1 MAKTDAA
8 TSAKKME
15 WQGLS
20 CELRIPYDITSRRHK
35 TCTGLMLLAAI
46 CIANLS
52 HAQVMPMDRLSGAG
66 LELHSPDTRVSG
78 PPGDMRIASSS
89 CQARDNVD
97 VRRRIVDIAIQE
109 WAFFGF
115 SIADQTGPPP
125 PRRRGNFV
133 RRPWMDP
140 EESQRVAASIA
151 GYWSVT
157 PDGGWILER
166 QNDFW
171 NGPLGV
177 GERWR
182 DPWSAAFIS
191 WTLCEAGFGDSTE
204 FRRSINHRT
213 YIDQA
218 IRARDNGNDKT
229 AFVAYDVGER
239 EIQPGDLLCSA
250 TRHGY
255 RTLDDRRR
263 QLGEGARTHCDIVVH
278 VDADQDRILGIGG
291 NVLGRVS
298 LKLIYAT
305 RDSGNGQLHDEVGRG
320 RRAIFAHLKLT
331 TTAHDD
337 IGLLHSP
344 SIRRLADHPAAAYS
358 ARRVD

>member
-1 MAKTDAA
+1 MAETD
-8 TSAKKME
+8 TETPKKKME
-15 WQGLS
+15 HQAMK
-20 CELRIPYDITSRRHK
+20 CLRSVLIAA
-35 TCTGLMLLAAI
+35 CAAALAAG
-46 CIANLS
+46 AAE
-52 HAQVMPMDRLSGAG
+52 AQVMPMDRMSGAG
-66 LELHSPDTRVSG
+66 LEVHSPDLRVSG
-78 PPGDMRIASSS
+78 APGSMRIDESGCTQRYEPA
-89 CQARDNVD
+89 DI
-97 VRRRIVDIAIQE
+97 RRRIVDIAVQE

-125 PRRRGNFV
+125 PLRRGNFV

-140 EESQRVAASIA
+140 AESQRVAASIA

-157 PDGGWILER
+157 PDGAWILER

-191 WTLCEAGFGDSTE
+191 WTLCEAGLSESSE

-218 IRARDNGNDKT
+218 IHARDNGNGNT
-229 AFVAYDVGER
+229 AYVAYDVGEL
-239 EIQPGDLLCSA
+239 EIEPGDLLCSA
-250 TRHGY
+250 SRHGY
-255 RTLDDRRR
+255 RSLADRRR
-263 QLGEGARTHCDIVVH
+263 ALGEGARTHCDIVVH
-278 VDADQDRILGIGG
+278 VDPGKDRIFGIGG

-305 RDSGNGQLHDEVGRG
+305 RDPENNQLHAEVGRG
-320 RRAIFAHLKLT
+320 RRTVFAHLKLS
-331 TTAHDD
+331 AASDDD

-344 SIRRLADHPAAAYS
+344 SIRALAGDP
-358 ARRVD
+358 ARRTALEGILQIRLPDPESY